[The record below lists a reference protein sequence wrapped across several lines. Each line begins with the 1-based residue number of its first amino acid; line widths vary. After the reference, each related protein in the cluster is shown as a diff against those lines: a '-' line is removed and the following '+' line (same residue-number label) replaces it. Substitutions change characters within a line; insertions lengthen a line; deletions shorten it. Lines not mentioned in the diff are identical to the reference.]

1 MATWITSDLHIGHK
15 NVLKYNADSRKSDT
29 LDGMHE
35 RLVKQWNVKVQ
46 PSDTVYIL
54 GDVSYCARV
63 AEVISTLARLNGKKI
78 LVAGN
83 HDKEML
89 KDRGFKDQFI
99 EIVNYKEVN
108 FNKKK
113 IVMFHFPIAQW
124 NGKHKGSIH
133 LHGHCHGMPSNITG
147 RCKDIGMDTN
157 DMNVYELEPLIEQIY
172 KDLPLELVQDHR
184 KREEL

>member
-1 MATWITSDLHIGHK
+1 MKTWISSDIHIHHR
-15 NVLKYNADSRKSDT
+15 NVLKYNAASRKSDT
-29 LDGMHE
+29 IEQMHE
-35 RLVKQWNVKVQ
+35 RLITQWNDKVQ
-46 PSDTVYIL
+46 KGDLVYIL
-54 GDVSYCARV
+54 GDVSYCSKV
-63 AEVISTLARLNGKKI
+63 GPVIEVLKLLNGKKI

-89 KDRGFKDQFI
+89 KHQSFRDEFQ
-99 EIVNYKEVN
+99 EIVDYKEVKLN
-108 FNKKK
+108 HKK

-172 KDLPLELVQDHR
+172 KDLPLEQVQDHR

>member
-15 NVLKYNADSRKSDT
+15 NVLKYNATSRKSDT
-29 LDGMHE
+29 IEAMHE
-35 RLVKQWNVKVQ
+35 RLVKQWNAKVQ
-46 PSDTVYIL
+46 PGDTVYIL

-63 AEVISTLARLNGKKI
+63 TEVIPSLGRLNGKKI

-89 KDRGFKDQFI
+89 KYQEFRDQFI
-99 EIVNYKEVN
+99 EIVDYKEVKL
-108 FNKKK
+108 NKKK

-124 NGKHKGSIH
+124 NSKHKGSIH